1 MSDSSEGSEPAANE
15 SKKSAGG
22 LPALLASTKH
32 LFRQGA
38 PGRTAR
44 ALGELNQPDGFDCPG
59 CAWPEPAD
67 EKDGKTSRSS
77 RAEFCENGVKAVAAE
92 TTSRRV
98 TAEFFAA
105 NPLAA
110 LRTRTDF
117 WLEDQG
123 RLTEPMVYDPD
134 SDRYL
139 PISWNE
145 AFERI
150 GAALREC
157 MATDP
162 NQAVFYTSGRTSN
175 EAAYLY
181 QLLGRRV
188 GTNNFPDCSNL
199 CHESSGVALG
209 ESIGIGK
216 GTVTIADFEHA
227 EAVFVFGQ
235 NPGTNHPRM
244 LTELQAAA
252 RRGAK
257 IVSVNPL
264 IERGL
269 AKFIHPKEVV
279 ASALNLP
286 TTISSTCVQPLIG
299 GDLGLLAGMIKAL
312 FAMDAAG
319 DEHALDHAFIAEHT
333 EGLDALRSEID
344 ATGWEQI
351 ERESGLGQAA
361 IEELAQIYRDSDATI
376 LCWAMGLTQHT
387 HAVATIQYAA
397 NLLLLRGN
405 LGKPGAGACP
415 VRGHSNVQG
424 DRTMGIHH
432 APSAAFLE
440 RLGTAHHFDP
450 PTEHGFDTV
459 EAVRAMRAGRV
470 RVLVCMGGNLAR
482 AMSDTEVVESALGA
496 CELTVHVATK
506 LNRSHITPGRASM
519 LLPCLGRTERDR
531 QSSGVQFVTV
541 EDSMSTV
548 HASTGKRE
556 PASPDL
562 RSEPAIVAGIAHA
575 AFGETSWLGWTANYD
590 HIRDRIAAVVP
601 GFEKFNERVRQDGGF
616 YLGNSAAEHDWRT
629 ATGKARF
636 RAHPL
641 PEMGLPAGQ
650 LRLMTMRSHDQYNTT
665 IYGMNDRY
673 RGITG
678 TRHVIFMHP
687 DDLAERGIEH
697 GAFVDITSHFPDRPR
712 YVALFVAVEYNIPR
726 GCAAAYFPEANPLIA
741 LDATARRS
749 NTPVSKF
756 IPVTVA
762 RSEDA

>member
-1 MSDSSEGSEPAANE
+1 MSEPDAPSE
-15 SKKSAGG
+15 RPEDKKAAGG
-22 LPALLASTKH
+22 LSALLASTKH
-32 LFRQGA
+32 LLRQGA

-44 ALGELNQPDGFDCPG
+44 ALTELNQPDGFDCPG

-67 EKDGKTSRSS
+67 ETGDKISRAS

-98 TAEFFAA
+98 TPDFFAA
-105 NPLAA
+105 NSLAA
-110 LRTRTDF
+110 LRDRTDF

-123 RLTEPMVYDPD
+123 RLTEPMVYDPET
-134 SDRYL
+134 DRYQ
-139 PISWNE
+139 PISWND
-145 AFERI
+145 AFEQI
-150 GAALREC
+150 GSALRDC
-157 MATDP
+157 MEDDP
-162 NQAVFYTSGRTSN
+162 NEAVFYTSGRTSN
-175 EAAYLY
+175 EAAFLY

-216 GTVTIADFEHA
+216 GTVTIADFERA
-227 EAVFVFGQ
+227 EAIFVFGQ

-299 GDLGLLAGMIKAL
+299 GDLALLAGMIKVL
-312 FAMDAAG
+312 LREDANG
-319 DEHALDHAFIAEHT
+319 NERALDHAFIAEHT
-333 EGLDALRSEID
+333 EGLGGLRSEIEN
-344 ATGWEQI
+344 TSWELI
-351 ERESGLGQAA
+351 ERESGLHKSA
-361 IEELAQIYRDSDATI
+361 IEELARIYIDSEATI
-376 LCWAMGLTQHT
+376 FCWAMGLTQHT
-387 HAVATIQYAA
+387 HAVATIQYLS

-440 RLGTAHHFDP
+440 RLGKAFFFDP

-459 EAVRAMRAGRV
+459 EAVRAMRAGQV

-482 AMSDTEVVESALGA
+482 AMSDTEVVASGLGA
-496 CELTVHVATK
+496 CGLTVHVATK
-506 LNRSHITPGRASM
+506 LNRSHITPGRASII
-519 LLPCLGRTERDR
+519 LPCLGRTERDR
-531 QSSGVQFVTV
+531 QATGVQFVTV

-556 PASPDL
+556 PASTAL

-575 AFGETSWLGWTANYD
+575 AFGETSWLGWVTNYD
-590 HIRDRIAAVVP
+590 HIRDRIASVVP
-601 GFEKFNERVRQDGGF
+601 DFENFNERVRQDGGF

-629 ATGKARF
+629 ATGTARF
-636 RAHPL
+636 LAHPVPELAL
-641 PEMGLPAGQ
+641 PSGQ

-678 TRHVIFMHP
+678 TRHVIFMHAE
-687 DDLAERGIEH
+687 DMAERGITH
-697 GAFVDITSHFPDRPR
+697 GTYVDITSHFPDRPR
-712 YVALFVAVEYNIPR
+712 YVAHFVAVEYNIPR

-762 RSEDA
+762 VTEEEA